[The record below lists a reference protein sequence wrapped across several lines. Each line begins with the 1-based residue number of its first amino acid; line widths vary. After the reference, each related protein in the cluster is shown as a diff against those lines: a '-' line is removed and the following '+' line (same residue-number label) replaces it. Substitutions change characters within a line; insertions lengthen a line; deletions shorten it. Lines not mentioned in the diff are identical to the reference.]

1 VMRDA
6 QGKYDSIVCCG
17 DLAGYGPDP
26 NPVIDWAREN
36 LAAVVRG
43 NHDRA
48 CAGLEDLDNFNPVAR
63 AACVWTASR
72 LSPVNLDYL
81 HQLPSG
87 PLRVDGF
94 ELAHG
99 SPFDEDEYLVTVAD
113 AIPVLSSLGAVP
125 VFFGHTHLQGGF
137 RWMHGK
143 YELLDKPWPWESQI
157 PLRLDPDAAWLVN
170 PGSVGQP
177 RDGDP
182 RAAYCLFDSGSRE
195 ALFCRV
201 AYDYP
206 ATARKITE
214 RGLPDTLG
222 SRLAVGR

>member
-1 VMRDA
+1 
-6 QGKYDSIVCCG
+6 
-17 DLAGYGPDP
+17 
-26 NPVIDWAREN
+26 
-36 LAAVVRG
+36 
-43 NHDRA
+43 
-48 CAGLEDLDNFNPVAR
+48 
-63 AACVWTASR
+63 
-72 LSPVNLDYL
+72 VNLDYL

-87 PLRVDGF
+87 PLRVNGF

-99 SPFDEDEYLVTVAD
+99 SPFDEDEYLVSVTD
-113 AIPVLSSLGAVP
+113 AIPVLSSLEAVP

-143 YELLDKPWPWESQI
+143 YELLGKPWPWESQV

-214 RGLPDTLG
+214 RGLPDTLA